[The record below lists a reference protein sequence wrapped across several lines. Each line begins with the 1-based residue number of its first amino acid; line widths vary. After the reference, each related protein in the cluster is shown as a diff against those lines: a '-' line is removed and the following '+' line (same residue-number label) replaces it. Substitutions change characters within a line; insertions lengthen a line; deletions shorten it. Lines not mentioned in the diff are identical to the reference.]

1 MRANI
6 NAGTAVCMVIGDPI
20 NHSLTP
26 RMHNA
31 AYSAQGLP
39 YVMVAARVSEH
50 ALSDAIRGARAL
62 NIRGLAVTMPHKVA
76 LLTSLDAVDPIAQA
90 IGAINTVVNVDG
102 FLTGY
107 NTDWIGIQRPLEKR
121 INLSGRRVAILGA
134 GGAAQ
139 AALYACILQGASVTV
154 FNRTLE
160 KAQALAHPVGAHA
173 APLSN
178 DADVG
183 EYEVIIN
190 TTPVGMAHSADQSPI
205 DTDQLS
211 KQHTVFE
218 TIYSPRHTTL
228 AQDARERGCE
238 VILGVEMFVEQ
249 GAAQF
254 ELHTGVTAPKNVMIA
269 ALDTNPDTP
278 SV

>member
-1 MRANI
+1 MTAHI
-6 NAGTAVCMVIGDPI
+6 NASTAVCMVIGDPI
-20 NHSLTP
+20 NHSLSP

-31 AYSAQGLP
+31 GYSARGLP
-39 YVMVAARVSEH
+39 YVMTAARVSTL
-50 ALSDAIRGARAL
+50 ALPDAIRGMRAL
-62 NIRGLAVTMPHKVA
+62 NIRGLAVTMPHKVS
-76 LLTSLDAVDPIAQA
+76 LLTALDVVDPTAQA

-102 FLTGY
+102 VLTGY
-107 NTDWIGIQRPLEKR
+107 NTDWLGIQRPLEKR
-121 INLSGRRVAILGA
+121 LSLSGCRVAIIGA

-139 AALYACILQGASVTV
+139 AALYACTMQGAAVTV

-160 KAQALAHPVGAHA
+160 KARALAHPLGAQA

-178 DADVG
+178 ETDVG

-190 TTPVGMAHSADQSPI
+190 TTPVGMAHNTDHSPI
-205 DTDQLS
+205 DTSQLS

-218 TIYSPRHTTL
+218 TIYTPRHTRL

-238 VILGVEMFVEQ
+238 VILGIEMFVEQ

-254 ELHTGVTAPKNVMIA
+254 ELHTGVTAPKDVMRS
-269 ALDTNPDTP
+269 ALE
-278 SV
+278 